1 MAILL
6 SYVIILLKI
15 NSHVNYT
22 NVGMRTT
29 NLESKALQLM
39 KDIVLTWS
47 SQSRMDDNFL
57 ILKDLE

>member
-1 MAILL
+1 MACHNTFKNKFSCELYQCRNAYNKL
-6 SYVIILLKI
+6 RVEG
-15 NSHVNYT
+15 VT
-22 NVGMRTT
+22 VD
-29 NLESKALQLM
+29 EELM